1 MRTIEGTTPFD
12 KTTKE
17 GRNREWGQIHSKW
30 HRCCEPAPG
39 NDRREDAD
47 SYRTLG
53 VAYLHH
59 ANLDQILRAC
69 SETEPCAA
77 LRDSGPCNQSAP
89 LWSTAA
95 VAPVPRRQPRR
106 RRQPSSAPDP
116 LQYPASSSVL
126 PHQLSL
132 LLPNSLPH

>member
-1 MRTIEGTTPFD
+1 MRKIEGNTAFD
-12 KTTKE
+12 KTPEE
-17 GRNREWGQIHSKW
+17 GRNREWRQIHSKC
-30 HRCCEPAPG
+30 HRCCKPAPG

-95 VAPVPRRQPRR
+95 VAPFAPLQARLLH
-106 RRQPSSAPDP
+106 QPSPPPHPATYHDSSLHFSA
-116 LQYPASSSVL
+116 QL
-126 PHQLSL
+126 P
-132 LLPNSLPH
+132 

>member
-1 MRTIEGTTPFD
+1 MRTTEGTLAFGKTP
-12 KTTKE
+12 E
-17 GRNREWGQIHSKW
+17 GDRNREWRQIHSKC
-30 HRCCEPAPG
+30 HRCCKPAHG
-39 NDRREDAD
+39 NDRHEDSD
-47 SYRTLG
+47 WYKTLG

-95 VAPVPRRQPRR
+95 VAPVARRQAR
-106 RRQPSSAPDP
+106 RRQQPSAAPEP
-116 LQYPASSSVL
+116 VE
-126 PHQLSL
+126 
-132 LLPNSLPH
+132 